1 VILTSDDGVQTAC
14 AVNVDNI
21 QTVSQSNLSTFITHL
36 SPNKIREVCLAIA
49 FALGFDAKV

>member
-1 VILTSDDGVQTAC
+1 VILTPDDGVQTAC